1 MKKGHLDGLNAAGN
15 QPLLVLN
22 QHLYALMQ
30 DGGPAAGLQHLSA
43 SQRVRT
49 GTDGED
55 LASALSNVT
64 AMYTVT

>member
-30 DGGPAAGLQHLSA
+30 DGGPAAGL
-43 SQRVRT
+43 
-49 GTDGED
+49 
-55 LASALSNVT
+55 
-64 AMYTVT
+64 